1 MTYTAYIQQTVF
13 ETEGSLDLLSDNSQ
27 QIYTQLGGKKI
38 FFTLSDGRRFTKQLY
53 SSVPWDFHSAEKEGS
68 YIKLIAKNRRT
79 IANHS
84 YNISETRLDQNFFE
98 VYTFDFEGKLL
109 AAEVP
114 PSQKNGFDTSITQDK
129 SRLAELGVTS
139 SWTDLETWGIQ
150 NLHLLTE
157 SEVALWGDIRLERWA
172 YYKYKDLY
180 PNQPMLKGLG
190 VEDGESLNNGDNLFF
205 EGDNSND
212 VMKGGAGDDTLKG
225 GSGDDIL
232 KASGGKDLL
241 YGGSGND
248 DLRGS
253 THGDTIFGES
263 GSDTLHGGNGRDIL
277 TGGSGGDFIYGGFGH
292 NTFSDEKDGSRD
304 RLYFK
309 SDQFAENWLYGRAGM
324 NPNGQKVDII
334 KGLDKIDRLFVEG
347 VETSELIFSQ
357 VNSFAA
363 PTGVFSGIGIYA
375 NGFLEGLYTGGDLTS
390 SQLQSMTTGVDA

>member
-1 MTYTAYIQQTVF
+1 MVHEILHSLGLEHPDNPNYPIPDTVRNW
-13 ETEGSLDLLSDNSQ
+13 EHTVLSDE
-27 QIYTQLGGKKI
+27 
-38 FFTLSDGRRFTKQLY
+38 Y
-53 SSVPWDFHSAEKEGS
+53 SHDASYLMNGLEYGVSSTPMPWDISGLQHLYGANQTTNSGD
-68 YIKLIAKNRRT
+68 T
-79 IANHS
+79 I
-84 YNISETRLDQNFFE
+84 
-98 VYTFDFEGKLL
+98 YTFDSSKPFYKTIWDASG
-109 AAEVP
+109 ADT
-114 PSQKNGFDTSITQDK
+114 FDLQNFDDGTSVHIKGGELSTLSFDVAD
-129 SRLAELGVTS
+129 SRWSNKQHGNLGIAFGCTIENVFLGS
-139 SWTDLETWGIQ
+139 
-150 NLHLLTE
+150 
-157 SEVALWGDIRLERWA
+157 GDDYA
-172 YYKYKDLY
+172 KGNDYS
-180 PNQPMLKGLG
+180 NVLKG
-190 VEDGESLNNGDNLFF
+190 GE
-205 EGDNSND
+205 
-212 VMKGGAGDDTLKG
+212 GDDTLKG
-225 GSGDDIL
+225 
-232 KASGGKDLL
+232 SGGKDLL